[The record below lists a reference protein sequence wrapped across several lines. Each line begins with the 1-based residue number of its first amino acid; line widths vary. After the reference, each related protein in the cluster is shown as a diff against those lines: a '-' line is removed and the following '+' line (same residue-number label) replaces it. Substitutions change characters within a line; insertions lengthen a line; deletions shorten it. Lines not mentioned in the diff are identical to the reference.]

1 MSRSGVIMSV
11 SYSEIV
17 QPKKNVCASFSFFPL
32 CTHTHY
38 IGMYI
43 CVYVTIYVCVYIH
56 SRKEEGREREIGGAF
71 GEKAKQR
78 DVFCRVEIFR
88 NKQLRYR
95 AGLPFSPQS
104 QF

>member
-1 MSRSGVIMSV
+1 MSV

-17 QPKKNVCASFSFFPL
+17 QPKKKMFVHLSPFFL
-32 CTHTHY
+32 YVHTHY

-56 SRKEEGREREIGGAF
+56 SRKEEGRERDRVGGL
-71 GEKAKQR
+71 ERKQSKA
-78 DVFCRVEIFR
+78 DVFCRFEIFW

-95 AGLPFSPQS
+95 AGLPFPPQS

>member
-1 MSRSGVIMSV
+1 MSV

-43 CVYVTIYVCVYIH
+43 CVYVTIYVCMYIH
-56 SRKEEGREREIGGAF
+56 SRKEEGRERDRWGVWRES
-71 GEKAKQR
+71 KAKR
-78 DVFCRVEIFR
+78 CF
-88 NKQLRYR
+88 L
-95 AGLPFSPQS
+95 
-104 QF
+104 